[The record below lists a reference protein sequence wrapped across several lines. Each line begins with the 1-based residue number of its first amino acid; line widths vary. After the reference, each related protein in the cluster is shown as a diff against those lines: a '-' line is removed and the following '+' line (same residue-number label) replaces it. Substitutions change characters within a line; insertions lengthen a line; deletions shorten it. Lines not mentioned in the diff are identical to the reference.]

1 MVTKAHPL
9 LAPIVSPSSLPS
21 GLSHCPSPFMK
32 QKSTGSSEGGGSVPP
47 RPCVGSSCDSR
58 SGPHPC
64 LAPPLPHVQA
74 ALLVWDSEQTEHQFM
89 ISLIGKFQKPLYQL
103 I

>member
-47 RPCVGSSCDSR
+47 
-58 SGPHPC
+58 GPAWVAAVTAG
-64 LAPPLPHVQA
+64 LAPTPASPLHFHMSK
-74 ALLVWDSEQTEHQFM
+74 LLCWFGTQNRLNINS
-89 ISLIGKFQKPLYQL
+89 
-103 I
+103 